1 MIISWGDSTLMAIAK
16 AVLEGL
22 LVIAAFLALLMAVIA
37 IYLRARGAS
46 LSAVIRFIPNLAG
59 LIGALYRDNR
69 VPAQAKVVLTAL
81 MAYLAT
87 PFDIIPDFIPLLGY
101 LDDVVVAAVALDG
114 LFNQI
119 DSHVIADH
127 WQGDPETLA
136 IVRRTAHQLSF
147 FVPAGLKRRLFA
159 GPKPGDVD
167 DDD

>member
-1 MIISWGDSTLMAIAK
+1 MTVVK

-22 LVIAAFLALLMAVIA
+22 LVIIALLALLLAVIA
-37 IYLRARGAS
+37 VYLRARGAS
-46 LSAVIRFIPNLAG
+46 LAAVIRFIPNLAG
-59 LIGALYRDNR
+59 LVGALYRDDR
-69 VPAQAKVVLTAL
+69 VPAQAKVALTAL

-87 PFDIIPDFIPLLGY
+87 PFDLIPDFIPLLGY
-101 LDDVVVAAVALDG
+101 LDDVAVAAVALDG

-119 DSHVIADH
+119 DSNVISEH

-159 GPKPGDVD
+159 GPRPGDAD